1 LYQIALAWLLAH
13 SPAMLVIPGTS
24 SVSHLE
30 ENIAAAEIRLSDE
43 DVRELDAVYSV
54 HVPRQP

>member
-1 LYQIALAWLLAH
+1 
-13 SPAMLVIPGTS
+13 MLVIPGTS